1 MKVLVINGSPKVEN
15 SNTMYLTRAFLEGAD
30 WKDVETVNIAS
41 IDIKPCLGCF
51 ACWNKTPGK
60 CIIQDDV
67 SGILEKLIAADV
79 IIWSFPLYYFS
90 IPGPLKNLI
99 DRQLPLNLPFMDSG
113 NESGGHAAR
122 YDVSHQRHIL
132 ISTCGFWTSEG
143 NYNAVT
149 ELFDH
154 ILGKEKYDKIFCS
167 QGELFAIQELRVQ
180 TGEYLKAVRRAGNE
194 YREGGIS
201 SDTQAELAIPMFPRK
216 QFEEMA
222 DASWGIDEKGNH
234 SEESLNFTKQMAA
247 LYIPDGVE
255 RVLEMHY
262 TDIDRV
268 YQLVMSSKG
277 IEVITDHFQTY
288 TTKIETSYALW
299 KEIAR
304 GEISGQE
311 ALFQHK
317 YKVKGDFDLMLK
329 WDELFGGSK
338 EEKKSSLVKENKT
351 NMMVFL
357 LPWMVIWTAIAIN
370 PVVGSTLG
378 IVVAAIV
385 PLLWIRFQPVVY
397 EQISIPLVIILSLAV
412 LLGGNVQII
421 VALSYL
427 IFGFI
432 WLAGTFTKIPLTAHY
447 SANGYGGKNAHNNP
461 LFTKTNRILTA
472 AWGVLYIITSIWTY
486 FLMNTNLASY
496 TGLINVISPITMGI
510 FTVWFQKW
518 YPAWQARR

>member
-1 MKVLVINGSPKVEN
+1 
-15 SNTMYLTRAFLEGAD
+15 
-30 WKDVETVNIAS
+30 
-41 IDIKPCLGCF
+41 
-51 ACWNKTPGK
+51 
-60 CIIQDDV
+60 
-67 SGILEKLIAADV
+67 
-79 IIWSFPLYYFS
+79 
-90 IPGPLKNLI
+90 
-99 DRQLPLNLPFMDSG
+99 
-113 NESGGHAAR
+113 
-122 YDVSHQRHIL
+122 
-132 ISTCGFWTSEG
+132 
-143 NYNAVT
+143 
-149 ELFDH
+149 
-154 ILGKEKYDKIFCS
+154 
-167 QGELFAIQELRVQ
+167 
-180 TGEYLKAVRRAGNE
+180 
-194 YREGGIS
+194 
-201 SDTQAELAIPMFPRK
+201 
-216 QFEEMA
+216 
-222 DASWGIDEKGNH
+222 
-234 SEESLNFTKQMAA
+234 
-247 LYIPDGVE
+247 
-255 RVLEMHY
+255 
-262 TDIDRV
+262 
-268 YQLVMSSKG
+268 
-277 IEVITDHFQTY
+277 
-288 TTKIETSYALW
+288 
-299 KEIAR
+299 
-304 GEISGQE
+304 
-311 ALFQHK
+311 
-317 YKVKGDFDLMLK
+317 
-329 WDELFGGSK
+329 
-338 EEKKSSLVKENKT
+338 
-351 NMMVFL
+351 MVFL